1 MRAPAFVQKLQ
12 DVLRS
17 RRVFEY
23 ELGFHPRYWRIRRK
37 VQLLAFELRTIRFRR
52 RIAARRVARAT
63 AILAQLLS
71 LIAWQVFGAL
81 ICVIGLAILSRYLG
95 NWLAALLPISGD
107 AEVNYLSTL
116 GQVSAGL
123 LALYFT
129 AISVVVSTAY
139 SRVPGDIRGL
149 IMREEVGSFYFK
161 ALAFFAAVVTITLSA
176 VVFKLPI
183 GSLNILFVTGLCLL
197 AIYSFVILGVRAF
210 DYFEPTSLLPYV
222 TRDLQQAIALVTP
235 GHPHAF
241 DESFQAHHQHEAQR
255 LLNSYENLVS
265 LSIDASSA
273 AALQEIATNLIAT
286 SVFYSGRKHTIPS
299 SSFWFARTYRHKDW
313 LTTSYSEVGIA
324 LATGTALRPESL
336 PNHQWF
342 EENVVRIL
350 ARLIR
355 ALADLGQLS
364 ACVGIASQLINTL
377 HLFGRCFLIDEAALV
392 IRALENVVS
401 DESTKVPSSG
411 FPTDLTSMQERLA
424 LLDVYTSLPL
434 NLVLGFASAF
444 ETLTVDRLT
453 RILQST
459 ESHRADAIYRNEAL
473 PRAAIEKLEVVYNAI
488 RFERQVFGRPLSPIW
503 FRTETCA
510 HSLSEFMRVCCE
522 KLRKQFETIYRD
534 AADAHLAGN
543 R

>member
-1 MRAPAFVQKLQ
+1 MRIRTLLIRLRNLP
-12 DVLRS
+12 RS
-17 RRVFEY
+17 RRVLQY
-23 ELGFHPRYWRIRRK
+23 QIGFFPHYWRIRRK
-37 VQLLAFELRTIRFRR
+37 VRLLAFKLRTIRFRR
-52 RIAARRVARAT
+52 HMAARRVARAT

-71 LIAWQVFGAL
+71 LIAWQVFGGL
-81 ICVIGLAILSRYLG
+81 ICVTGLAILSEYSG
-95 NWLAALLPISGD
+95 NWLAALLPISSD
-107 AEVNYLSTL
+107 AEINYLSTL

-149 IMREEVGSFYFK
+149 IMREEVASFYFK

-222 TRDLQQAIALVTP
+222 TRDLQQAVELVTP

-241 DESFQAHHQHEAQR
+241 DESFQAHHQREAER
-255 LLNSYENLVS
+255 LLNSYENLLS
-265 LSIDASSA
+265 LSINASSA
-273 AALQEIATNLIAT
+273 AALEEIATHLIAT
-286 SVFYSGRKHTIPS
+286 HVFYSERKHTIPS
-299 SSFWFARTYRHKDW
+299 SSFWFARTYKHKDW

-324 LATGTALRPESL
+324 LATGTALQPESL

-342 EENVVRIL
+342 EEKVVGIL

-364 ACVGIASQLINTL
+364 ACVRIGSQLINTL
-377 HLFGRCFLIDEAALV
+377 HLLGRCFLIDEAALV

-401 DESTKVPSSG
+401 DESTQVPSSG
-411 FPTDLTSMQERLA
+411 FPTDLTSIQERLA
-424 LLDVYTSLPL
+424 LLDVYTSLPI
-434 NLVLGFASAF
+434 NFVLGFASAF
-444 ETLTVDRLT
+444 EALTVDRLT
-453 RILQST
+453 RILKVP
-459 ESHRADAIYRNEAL
+459 N
-473 PRAAIEKLEVVYNAI
+473 
-488 RFERQVFGRPLSPIW
+488 PIGLM
-503 FRTETCA
+503 RYTETT
-510 HSLSEFMRVCCE
+510 LF
-522 KLRKQFETIYRD
+522 
-534 AADAHLAGN
+534 LALQ
-543 R
+543 